1 MSQINPTGGTTPTV
15 ETNVDDIETLLT
27 LASTTGEADI
37 DISEDDYTSYV
48 NLMEIAPAASAPI
61 IDAWVVFD
69 LDKATNGFADQHTTE
84 TIQFAVARKI
94 DGTNWRIDAERQT
107 TAISGTNADAL
118 GGRSVTL
125 NIGPIG
131 ETEDVRIY
139 VVMSAENSVDVE
151 FPYVLYYRAASAPT
165 VTPVAAA

>member
-27 LASTTGEADI
+27 LASSTGEADI

-69 LDKATNGFADQHTTE
+69 LDKATNGFAGQHTTE
-84 TIQFAVARKI
+84 TVPDR
-94 DGTNWRIDAERQT
+94 DW
-107 TAISGTNADAL
+107 
-118 GGRSVTL
+118 
-125 NIGPIG
+125 
-131 ETEDVRIY
+131 ETYEV
-139 VVMSAENSVDVE
+139 
-151 FPYVLYYRAASAPT
+151 
-165 VTPVAAA
+165 